1 VLAISN
7 FLLKINMVKGLAYF
21 NGLDKKILEF
31 ISGKFCQLSG
41 SEFSIL
47 TVLNPRLQIFVS

>member
-1 VLAISN
+1 
-7 FLLKINMVKGLAYF
+7 MVKGLAYF